1 LKEFRKVMGV
11 AVPIVGMILVFTAI
25 LVPAI
30 SMNLPLQ
37 VFVVLAG
44 LLILETGVWKLT
56 ERLLPSTRTHL
67 ALRTEV
73 DQFIDQIRVLNV
85 QGENLMMHETETPK
99 KAFRKTLESLH
110 QSVDRM
116 GQVAGRPL

>member
-1 LKEFRKVMGV
+1 MGV

-56 ERLLPSTRTHL
+56 EKLLPSTRTHL
-67 ALRTEV
+67 ALRAEV

-85 QGENLMMHETETPK
+85 QGENLMMHETETSK
-99 KAFRKTLESLH
+99 EAFRKTLDGLH
-110 QSVDRM
+110 ASVDRM
-116 GQVAGRPL
+116 GMVAGRPL